1 MDSWCTHLLYKLNTK
16 KLRTAALSA
25 TLPNSCFSNIFFRKM
40 FRYFTANNIIIYR
53 DLWDHPWHLSSA
65 SAEIKINL
73 ITNTKSVSHHL
84 WGHVNGEHGPRDWVQ
99 ALQDILG
106 HRSLSCPHRTRQEH
120 RVLSGHQSL
129 DQIMIAH
136 SVHCGDHDLIER
148 SAAERQMIIKKTSER
163 KLKSGTAKY
172 ETCFKKR
179 TKMKRKNRI
188 QSKRER
194 ERQSKMGGRK

>member
-1 MDSWCTHLLYKLNTK
+1 M
-16 KLRTAALSA
+16 
-25 TLPNSCFSNIFFRKM
+25 
-40 FRYFTANNIIIYR
+40 
-53 DLWDHPWHLSSA
+53 
-65 SAEIKINL
+65 
-73 ITNTKSVSHHL
+73 
-84 WGHVNGEHGPRDWVQ
+84 
-99 ALQDILG
+99 
-106 HRSLSCPHRTRQEH
+106 
-120 RVLSGHQSL
+120 LSGHQSL

-136 SVHCGDHDLIER
+136 CVHCGDHDLIER

-163 KLKSGTAKY
+163 KLKSGMAKY